1 MQFLK
6 VDVASGLSKEI
17 YSRMMLCGQFA
28 TGKTTISK
36 IITKAVKSASAA
48 TDNNNNNNTSNS
60 MVMISNKSTIGVD
73 VIPIEVNATTFA
85 GEKNKAATTTTTI
98 EKEKEEDDWLH
109 LQIWDFAGRYTLILQ
124 VVKFLLTIIFIIII

>member
-36 IITKAVKSASAA
+36 IITKAVQQLDR
-48 TDNNNNNNTSNS
+48 TMLPNDDHNNNGSKAQST
-60 MVMISNKSTIGVD
+60 VMTNDKSTIGVD
-73 VIPIEVNATTFA
+73 IIPITVNASRFVK
-85 GEKNKAATTTTTI
+85 ENNNINNNNNNNKEI
-98 EKEKEEDDWLH
+98 SKEDALH
-109 LQIWDFAGRYTLILQ
+109 LQIWDFAGINSY
-124 VVKFLLTIIFIIII
+124 FSLL

>member
-1 MQFLK
+1 
-6 VDVASGLSKEI
+6 
-17 YSRMMLCGQFA
+17 MLCGQFA

-48 TDNNNNNNTSNS
+48 TDNNNNNNNTSNS

-85 GEKNKAATTTTTI
+85 GEKNKAATTTTI

-109 LQIWDFAGRYTLILQ
+109 VQIWDFAGRFSLI
-124 VVKFLLTIIFIIII
+124 

>member
-48 TDNNNNNNTSNS
+48 TENNNNNTSNS

-73 VIPIEVNATTFA
+73 VIPIEVNATTFS

-98 EKEKEEDDWLH
+98 DKEKEEEDWLH
-109 LQIWDFAGRYTLILQ
+109 LQIWDFAGNLLLLILQ
-124 VVKFLLTIIFIIII
+124 